1 MIGMSIKSKGET
13 FVALELFGEL
23 ICMML
28 MQLAYNTNFTNV
40 SPLPIASYSRHA
52 YNHHAI
58 RNAHY
63 LPINHEVSMSTFHF
77 SPRPN
82 RAHEINWH
90 EWNDAAFAEAQ
101 TQDKPILLDIGAV
114 WCHWCHVMDETSYSD
129 SEIIRLIN
137 ERFISIRVEND
148 QRPDVNR
155 RYNLGG
161 WPTTA
166 FLTPDGE
173 IMTGGTY
180 IPPSQFRSY
189 LTQISDAYKNSRAD
203 IRQRIAA
210 INLKRETT
218 REQRGGNA
226 QLSIKIIDNVAQDVL
241 DNFDSAYGGFGDAPK
256 FLHPDA
262 LAFALERYFATRDER
277 FLAVVTVTL
286 TNMASGG
293 TYDQEAGGFFRYS
306 TTRDWSV
313 PHFEK
318 MLEDNAKLFKVLVNA
333 NQVAPRDIFAK
344 TIETMTAYLD
354 SSLSDRE
361 RGGFYG
367 SQDADEHYY
376 SLPLA
381 ERAKLTAPYIDH
393 TFYTNWNAM
402 MISGYLN
409 LTPLPQPPLPSPN
422 EVALGEGR
430 GAARSAGERGKAFA
444 LRTLNRLWNEMY
456 NADAGLYHF
465 CREGD
470 APQLLNQLSDLA
482 YTTHALLDAYRV
494 TADAVHLQRAQT
506 LAELALDKLYDN
518 ERGAF
523 WSEPQAHQSLGL
535 LRLPDKSV
543 NENAVMADA
552 LVRLGRLTGDE
563 KYRIFAEKTLVF
575 FSEEYSRYSFA
586 GSEYALAVEH
596 FLNEPVSVHIV
607 GAVNDERTQLLKN
620 TALAEYAP
628 AKIVQVIDPMHDA
641 ERLKQLGYPTNA
653 TPLAYICV
661 GQQCLAPVS
670 DGTGIVAGIRQFTQR
685 SL

>member
-1 MIGMSIKSKGET
+1 MS
-13 FVALELFGEL
+13 F
-23 ICMML
+23 
-28 MQLAYNTNFTNV
+28 
-40 SPLPIASYSRHA
+40 
-52 YNHHAI
+52 
-58 RNAHY
+58 
-63 LPINHEVSMSTFHF
+63 FHF

-90 EWNDAAFAEAQ
+90 EWNDAAFAQAQ
-101 TQDKPILLDIGAV
+101 ATDKPILLDIGAV

-129 SEIIRLIN
+129 SEIIGLIN
-137 ERFISIRVEND
+137 ERFIPIRVEND

-180 IPPSQFRSY
+180 IPPTQFRSY
-189 LTQISDAYKNSRAD
+189 LVQISDAYKNSRAD

-210 INLKRETT
+210 INLKRETS
-218 REQRGGNA
+218 REQRGGNT
-226 QLSIKIIDNVAQDVL
+226 QLSMKIVENVAQDVL

-262 LAFALERYFATRDER
+262 LAFALERYVATRDER
-277 FLAVVTVTL
+277 FLAVVAVTL

-306 TTRDWSV
+306 TTRDWSI

-318 MLEDNAKLFKVLVNA
+318 MLEDNAKLFKGLVNT
-333 NQVAPRDIFAK
+333 NQVAPREIFAK

-376 SLPLA
+376 SLSLA
-381 ERAKLTAPYIDH
+381 ERAKFTAPYIDH

-402 MISGYLN
+402 MISGCLAA
-409 LTPLPQPPLPSPN
+409 PSTGN
-422 EVALGEGR
+422 D
-430 GAARSAGERGKAFA
+430 AFA
-444 LRTLNRLWNEMY
+444 LKTLSRLWNEMY
-456 NADAGLYHF
+456 HPEAGLYHF
-465 CREGD
+465 CREGET
-470 APQLLNQLSDLA
+470 PQLLNQLSDLA
-482 YTTHALLDAYRV
+482 YTTHVLLDAYQV
-494 TADAVHLQRAQT
+494 TADVEHLQRAQT
-506 LAELALDKLYDN
+506 LAELALNKLYDN

-523 WSEPQAHQSLGL
+523 WSEPPGHQSLGL

-552 LVRLGRLTGDE
+552 LMRLARLTGDE
-563 KYRIFAEKTLVF
+563 KYRAFAENTLIF

-607 GAVNDERTQLLKN
+607 GAVNDEQTQSLKN
-620 TALAEYAP
+620 AALAEYAP
-628 AKIVQVIDPMHDA
+628 AKIVQVIDSTRDA
-641 ERLKQLGYPTNA
+641 ERLKQLGYPTSA
-653 TPLAYICV
+653 MPLAYVCV

-670 DGTGIVAGIRQFTQR
+670 NGAGIVAGIRQFISR